1 MNFTAK
7 IALLVAL
14 CLISTA
20 EASIF
25 LQKMTSFLTT
35 PQLPQFIDFMAWQVL
50 AILGPIIMG
59 PLRVVTYIFWNMSFS
74 NTSTQTI
81 GSGGSAYTG
90 SVTFDGTGAVKAYW
104 FLNSGV
110 TSFDKF
116 TQFFYDIIIYGIVYP
131 MAPSSILP
139 QSANKPT
146 INMLLDAATGLPTN
160 PSGTCCYNWNNYDTT
175 GNIPFSQIGTNQAA
189 TGCVLTFSPAMNP
202 TQQTAYNSMTNFPY
216 IC

>member
-74 NTSTQTI
+74 KALANQTI
-81 GSGGSAYTG
+81 GTAPNSITT
-90 SVTFDGTGAVKAYW
+90 SVNFDATGAVKAYW

-116 TQFFYDIIIYGIVYP
+116 TQFFYDVIIYGIVYP
-131 MAPSSILP
+131 LAPSTILP
-139 QSANKPT
+139 QSATKPT
-146 INMLLDAATGLPTN
+146 IDMLLDPLTNLAAN
-160 PSGTCCYNWNNYDTT
+160 PGGTCCYNWNNYDTT
-175 GNIPFSQIGTNQAA
+175 GNIPFSLIGT
-189 TGCVLTFSPAMNP
+189 G
-202 TQQTAYNSMTNFPY
+202 
-216 IC
+216 

>member
-1 MNFTAK
+1 MNFTTK

-35 PQLPQFIDFMAWQVL
+35 PQLPQFIDFMAWQIL
-50 AILGPIIMG
+50 AILGPVVIG
-59 PLRVVTYIFWNMSFS
+59 PLRVVTYIFWTMSFS
-74 NTSTQTI
+74 KTEQKTI
-81 GSGGSAYTG
+81 VLGSPLPDYTG
-90 SVTFDGTGAVKAYW
+90 AVTFDATGAVKAYW

-116 TQFFYDIIIYGIVYP
+116 TQFFYDVVIYGVVYP
-131 MAPSSILP
+131 MAGSSILP

-146 INMLLDAATGLPTN
+146 LDMILAPIKDIAKN
-160 PSGTCCYNWNNYDTT
+160 PGGTCCYNWNNYDTT
-175 GNIPFSQIGTNQAA
+175 GNIPF
-189 TGCVLTFSPAMNP
+189 F
-202 TQQTAYNSMTNFPY
+202 
-216 IC
+216 

>member
-74 NTSTQTI
+74 KVLANQTI
-81 GSGGSAYTG
+81 GTAPNSITT
-90 SVTFDGTGAVKAYW
+90 SVDFDATGAVKAYW

-131 MAPSSILP
+131 MAPSTILP
-139 QSANKPT
+139 QSVTKPT
-146 INMLLDAATGLPTN
+146 IEMLLDPITNLATN
-160 PSGTCCYNWNNYDTT
+160 PGGTCCYNWNNYDTT
-175 GNIPFSQIGTNQAA
+175 GNIPYKVATGLVASGCSITYTPALPNSGSATDNAIQAA
-189 TGCVLTFSPAMNP
+189 AAS
-202 TQQTAYNSMTNFPY
+202 
-216 IC
+216 